1 VTDILKDAPPPANA
15 RAGRI
20 AYKTGTSY
28 GYRDAWAVGY
38 DGRHVV
44 AVWIGRADGTS
55 TPGLSGHS
63 AAAPLLFDAF
73 ARIADKT
80 TPLPSAPPGVLR
92 ATSGTLPPPL
102 RRFGEHARPQETATF
117 VEPLV
122 RIAFPPDRAEL
133 EHEGGD
139 DAGVILK
146 AEGGALPLTWLADG
160 APIASDPQRRE
171 VEWRP
176 EGRGFVRITVIDAK
190 GKNDRVD
197 IRLK

>member
-1 VTDILKDAPPPANA
+1 
-15 RAGRI
+15 
-20 AYKTGTSY
+20 
-28 GYRDAWAVGY
+28 
-38 DGRHVV
+38 
-44 AVWIGRADGTS
+44 
-55 TPGLSGHS
+55 
-63 AAAPLLFDAF
+63 LLFDAF
-73 ARIADKT
+73 ARISDKT
-80 TPLPSAPPGVLR
+80 TPLPPPPSGVLR

-102 RRFGEHARPQETATF
+102 RRFGEHALPQETATF

-139 DAGVILK
+139 DAAVILK

-160 APIASDPQRRE
+160 APIASDSQRRE

-176 EGRGFVRITVIDAK
+176 EGRGFMRITVIDAK